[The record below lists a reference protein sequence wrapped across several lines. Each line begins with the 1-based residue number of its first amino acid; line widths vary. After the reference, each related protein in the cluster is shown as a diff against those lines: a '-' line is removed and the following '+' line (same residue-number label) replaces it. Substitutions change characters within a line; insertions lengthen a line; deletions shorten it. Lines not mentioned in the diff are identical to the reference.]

1 MKHEYIS
8 TSLYQN
14 SLQGTFAI
22 LMAVSIV
29 NLLYFLRTKRPLYLY
44 SFFSTMI
51 ATCFYFVF
59 NVQRRASIP
68 LRYLDWVMTTPL
80 LLIELCILIGIEN
93 WTLIVP
99 ILILNLFVFVFGWF
113 GETQRVPRPIG
124 CFLAFIPFLILFF
137 LLYRFGNASGFL
149 PFFFVVWTLY
159 GLTYLI
165 PTERVRNFSYNILD
179 VVSKGLFS
187 LLIL

>member
-1 MKHEYIS
+1 MKYEYIS

-29 NLLYFLRTKRPLYLY
+29 NLLYFLRTKQPLYLY
-44 SFFSTMI
+44 SFFSTVI

-59 NVQRRASIP
+59 NVQGRASIP
-68 LRYLDWVMTTPL
+68 LRYLDWVITTPL
-80 LLIELCILIGIEN
+80 LLIELCILIGIEK
-93 WTLIVP
+93 WSLIVP
-99 ILILNLFVFVFGWF
+99 ILFLNLSVFVFGWF

-124 CFLAFIPFLILFF
+124 CLLAFIPFFILFF
-137 LLYRFGNASGFL
+137 LLYRFGNTSGYL

-159 GLTYLI
+159 GLSYLI
-165 PTERVRNFSYNILD
+165 PIQRVRNFSYNILD

-187 LLIL
+187 ILIL